1 MGVLAMLAAVLCFSI
16 SSTLI
21 KKAEIPGIALA
32 FWRMSTTTALW
43 WLILWV
49 SERELPSAQ
58 DLRRGAL
65 PGAVFGLNIMCFFS
79 SVTRTSIAHAEFLGA
94 LTPLLVIP
102 AGAMLFHERLRPR
115 SLAFGLISL
124 AGLALVL
131 FNGPA
136 GGDASVVGDLLSVCA
151 MVLWTVYLLVS
162 RQRRGTMSVQR
173 FMASMMPFATM
184 AVVPFVV
191 ARGEIGEV
199 HGTQWWYVLAL
210 TLLTGTGAHGLIVF
224 AQRSVPVGVMG
235 TIQVAQPAI
244 AVAWA
249 YALLDQELVG
259 IQVVGMALVLCGL
272 LAVVVSSRRDVVV
285 VESTPVVAVHE

>member
-1 MGVLAMLAAVLCFSI
+1 
-16 SSTLI
+16 
-21 KKAEIPGIALA
+21 
-32 FWRMSTTTALW
+32 
-43 WLILWV
+43 
-49 SERELPSAQ
+49 
-58 DLRRGAL
+58 
-65 PGAVFGLNIMCFFS
+65 
-79 SVTRTSIAHAEFLGA
+79 
-94 LTPLLVIP
+94 
-102 AGAMLFHERLRPR
+102 
-115 SLAFGLISL
+115 
-124 AGLALVL
+124 
-131 FNGPA
+131 
-136 GGDASVVGDLLSVCA
+136 

-184 AVVPFVV
+184 AVVPFAV
-191 ARGEIGEV
+191 ARGEIGDV